1 MIVFRET
8 GLVDVSGNILTDS
21 QFLSSVKVNQI
32 LHPCHTPS
40 PSQYFKMCAERE
52 YT

>member
-21 QFLSSVKVNQI
+21 QFLSSVKVI
-32 LHPCHTPS
+32 LNYKTVSVDFH
-40 PSQYFKMCAERE
+40 YRE
-52 YT
+52 MTIRLEIDIN